1 MSLDSPLTLTD
12 PFFKKSDHTCM
23 LDCFNHVQF
32 FTGPWTITFQ
42 APPYMGFSKQE
53 YWSELPCP
61 PPKDFP
67 DLGIGCVG
75 RWVLYH

>member
-12 PFFKKSDHTCM
+12 PFFKKSNHTCM
-23 LDCFNHVQF
+23 LGCFNHVQF
-32 FTGPWTITFQ
+32 FTGPWTITLQ

-53 YWSELPCP
+53 YWSGLPCP

-75 RWVLYH
+75 RQALYH